1 MEPRICEN
9 CGMPLDRLHTRMS
22 CQVNRDQ
29 FDMDMGRYD
38 IPKTEKEKSKDDADD
53 KEDNSITNIVIAV
66 VLIILTIGGC
76 FIF

>member
-1 MEPRICEN
+1 MEPKICEN

-38 IPKTEKEKSKDDADD
+38 IPKIEKEKPEENKDDKDS
-53 KEDNSITNIVIAV
+53 SITNIVIAIA
-66 VLIILTIGGC
+66 LIILTIGGC
-76 FIF
+76 SIF

>member
-1 MEPRICEN
+1 MEPKICEN

-38 IPKTEKEKSKDDADD
+38 IPKTEKEKPEENKDDKDS
-53 KEDNSITNIVIAV
+53 SITNIVIAIA
-66 VLIILTIGGC
+66 LIILTIGGC
-76 FIF
+76 SIF